1 MMLPWFPSSQEVCYI
16 SPDSCHKQK
25 KKLSANQSKEPLWA
39 QVYDFENLVI

>member
-25 KKLSANQSKEPLWA
+25 KTLSQSE
-39 QVYDFENLVI
+39 QRTLVGTGL